1 MFDIVRGSGSVFL
14 HPGIWSQLLPIA
26 TGWGSRATYSKP
38 SAFHEIPGSGAGLGA
53 WGKGYFLLH
62 ALRAFSLCFCYLLSW
77 GVGLIRSL
85 PPHPWQKLSPW

>member
-53 WGKGYFLLH
+53 WGKGMKLCSH
-62 ALRAFSLCFCYLLSW
+62 KVAVFSPERIF
-77 GVGLIRSL
+77 
-85 PPHPWQKLSPW
+85 